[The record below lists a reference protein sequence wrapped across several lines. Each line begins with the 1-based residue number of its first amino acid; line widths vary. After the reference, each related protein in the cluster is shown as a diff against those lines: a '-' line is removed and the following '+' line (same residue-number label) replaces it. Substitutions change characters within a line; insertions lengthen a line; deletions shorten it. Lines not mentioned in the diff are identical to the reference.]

1 MTSTHNSAGRLGNQ
15 IFRNMAVS
23 QIAQKHDL
31 FVDYSYKNLIDEQL
45 GIPLFVG
52 SQTDFETMMLLNDD
66 NFFQILNMDH
76 FPHNLNPKNSFFQT
90 KEISNLLYR
99 YIRSDSVKQRIMS
112 KNTYSARYQN
122 NNDVFIHIRLTDAA
136 HLNPGSP
143 YYLKAL
149 TEVIKDKL
157 DYNLFISTD
166 QPDHPI
172 IHDILAIYNQAQ
184 LINYDE
190 ITTFQF
196 ASTCKTVILSHGSF
210 SALIGYLAFFS
221 VVYYP
226 MYEEGKGWYGDMFS
240 IDGWNRIVF

>member
-1 MTSTHNSAGRLGNQ
+1 
-15 IFRNMAVS
+15 
-23 QIAQKHDL
+23 
-31 FVDYSYKNLIDEQL
+31 
-45 GIPLFVG
+45 
-52 SQTDFETMMLLNDD
+52 
-66 NFFQILNMDH
+66 MDH
-76 FPHNLNPKNSFFQT
+76 FPHNLNALRGFFQT

-99 YIRSDSVKQRIMS
+99 YIQSESVKQRIMS
-112 KNTYSARYQN
+112 KNPYSARYQN
-122 NNDVFIHIRLTDAA
+122 NNDIFIHIRLTDAA
-136 HLNPGSP
+136 QWNPGSP

-172 IHDILAIYNQAQ
+172 IHDMLAVYTQSQ

-221 VVYYP
+221 DVYYP
-226 MYEEGKGWYGDMFS
+226 MYEEGKSWYGDMFS